1 MSLTAQ
7 GNSHLPTKIKKKKKL
22 TSVQRT
28 DRHLHVKKNT
38 PRNHK
43 ETLSHAHAEKL
54 DTQPQSGSDA
64 PHAHTRAQ
72 GAQTHANITTTCFSK
87 KKKKRETRTNDSN
100 ERSQTQSGYVFTLSD
115 NILKVLSRRKSNEP
129 SALIITCP
137 K

>member
-1 MSLTAQ
+1 MQHTHRQ
-7 GNSHLPTKIKKKKKL
+7 TPTCE
-22 TSVQRT
+22 
-28 DRHLHVKKNT
+28 KKNT
-38 PRNHK
+38 PHNHK

-64 PHAHTRAQ
+64 PRAHTRTRAQ
-72 GAQTHANITTTCFSK
+72 RHANITTTCFSK
-87 KKKKRETRTNDSN
+87 KETRTNDSN

-115 NILKVLSRRKSNEP
+115 NILKVLSRQKSNKP